1 MDNDKTSETPLPSVK
16 KVLLIVLYNADL
28 LLS

>member
-1 MDNDKTSETPLPSVK
+1 MDNDKTSETPLTSVK
-16 KVLLIVLYNADL
+16 KVLLIVWYNADL